1 MKKQYRW
8 IGLLVVVTLAFV
20 VIGCNQLADQV
31 QTETDTKIEI
41 ETAVGQIP
49 QVNYTYVANAT
60 DGSVSA
66 VDLVNEQ
73 VVWTLKIGE
82 RAAHGIAASPDAGIV
97 YAGDAAARELVVIDA
112 VQQAIIKRITLS
124 TAVHGID
131 ISPDGRTLWVGGALD
146 NDPVKGTLTVIDT
159 ANLTIEDV
167 ISPGLGSASHFTF
180 TPDGGEV
187 WIAST
192 STNLV
197 WIVDTNTRQVAA
209 AVPLSLPEAAQRPLP
224 GDDWGEYL
232 AERQIIGLNEVA
244 ISPDGARA
252 YAVGPTTSELFVIDV
267 ASRQVLNHVTAGERA
282 HGVSV
287 SPDGREV
294 WIADWAGV
302 VNVFDAHSL
311 EQLASIRVADLGG
324 QAVQGANHAAF
335 SADGTRI
342 YVSSIDQVV
351 IIDATRKEVTQRLA
365 VGQEPH
371 EFSLK
376 AWVLPEVQASLTAVR
391 FAAALEDEAVSEPD
405 GIVSDASPGADS
417 AELTQVNNQGSVTVA
432 ITPLNLQGSDATL
445 DFQVVLDT
453 HAVDLDYDLTE
464 LAVLRDSQ
472 GNEYLP
478 AAWDGPQGGHHVS
491 GILSFNGRTTILE
504 AGSTYLELE
513 LKDVARIPSRLF
525 RWEIE

>member
-1 MKKQYRW
+1 MNKRYSW
-8 IGLLVVVTLAFV
+8 ISLLVVGLLAFV

-31 QTETDTKIEI
+31 QIET

-49 QVNYTYVANAT
+49 QVNYTYVANAA
-60 DGSVSA
+60 DGTVSA

-112 VQQAIIKRITLS
+112 RQQAVIKRIPLS

-131 ISPDGRTLWVGGALD
+131 ISPDGQTLWVGGALD
-146 NDPVKGTLTVIDT
+146 NDPIKGTLTVIDT
-159 ANLTIEDV
+159 AGLTIADV

-180 TPDGGEV
+180 TPDGREV

-197 WIVDTNTRQVAA
+197 WIVDTGKRQVVA
-209 AVPLSLPEAAQRPLP
+209 AVPLSLPEAEQRPLP

-244 ISPDGARA
+244 ISPDGRRA

-267 ASRQVLNHVTAGERA
+267 AGRHVLDNVTAGERA

-294 WIADWAGV
+294 WVADWAGV
-302 VNVFDAHSL
+302 VNVFDAQSL
-311 EQLASIRVADLGG
+311 EQLATIQVADPGG
-324 QAVQGANHAAF
+324 QAVQGANHVAF
-335 SADGTRI
+335 SPDGARI

-351 IIDATRKEVTQRLA
+351 IIDAAGREVTQRLA

-391 FAAALEDEAVSEPD
+391 LAAVAEDVAVSEPD
-405 GIVSDASPGADS
+405 DSVGDANPSADS
-417 AELTQVNNQGSVTVA
+417 AEMTQVNNQGAVTIA

-445 DFQVVLDT
+445 DFQVALDT
-453 HAVDLDYDLTE
+453 HAVDLDYDLTG
-464 LAVLRDSQ
+464 LVVLRDSQ

-491 GILSFNGRTTILE
+491 GILRFDGRTTILA

-513 LKDVARIPSRLF
+513 VRDVARIPSRLF
-525 RWEIE
+525 RWEID

>member
-1 MKKQYRW
+1 MNKQIGW
-8 IGLLVVVTLAFV
+8 ISMGAVVVIALAALGYAW
-20 VIGCNQLADQV
+20 IINQR
-31 QTETDTKIEI
+31 ETGM

-49 QVNYTYVANAT
+49 QVNYTYVANAA
-60 DGSVSA
+60 DGTVSA

-112 VQQAIIKRITLS
+112 GQQAVIKRIPLS

-146 NDPVKGTLTVIDT
+146 NDPIKGTLTVIDT
-159 ANLTIEDV
+159 TSLTIEDV

-209 AVPLSLPEAAQRPLP
+209 AVPLALPVAAQRPLP

-244 ISPDGARA
+244 ISPDGRRA

-294 WIADWAGV
+294 WVADWAGV
-302 VNVFDAHSL
+302 VNVFDAQSL
-311 EQLASIRVADLGG
+311 EQLASIPVADPGG
-324 QAVQGANHAAF
+324 RAVQGANHVAF
-335 SADGTRI
+335 SADGARI

-351 IIDATRKEVTQRLA
+351 VLDAARREVTQRLT

-376 AWVLPEVQASLTAVR
+376 AWVLPEVQAGTTAVR
-391 FAAALEDEAVSEPD
+391 FAAVPENKAAPD
-405 GIVSDASPGADS
+405 QETAAGQNSSTAN
-417 AELTQVNNQGSVTVA
+417 ETNLTQVSSQGAVTV
-432 ITPLNLQGSDATL
+432 IVTPLNLREAGDTL
-445 DFQVVLDT
+445 DFQVILDT
-453 HAVDLDYDLTE
+453 HAVDLDYDLASLT
-464 LAVLRDSQ
+464 VLRDSQ

-478 AAWDGPQGGHHVS
+478 AAWDGTRGGHHIS
-491 GILSFNGRTTILE
+491 GALRFDGRAAILE

-513 LKDVARIPSRLF
+513 LTNVAGVPSRLF
-525 RWEIE
+525 RWPLD

>member
-1 MKKQYRW
+1 MNKRYSW
-8 IGLLVVVTLAFV
+8 ISLLVVGLLAFV
-20 VIGCNQLADQV
+20 VIGCNQLTDQE
-31 QTETDTKIEI
+31 QTET

-49 QVNYTYVANAT
+49 QVNYTYVANAA
-60 DGSVSA
+60 DGTVSA

-112 VQQAIIKRITLS
+112 GQQAVIKRIPLS

-131 ISPDGRTLWVGGALD
+131 ISPDGQTLWVGGALD
-146 NDPVKGTLTVIDT
+146 NDPVQGTLTVIDT
-159 ANLTIEDV
+159 ASLTITDV

-180 TPDGGEV
+180 TPDGREV

-197 WIVDTNTRQVAA
+197 WIVDTHTRQVAA

-224 GDDWGEYL
+224 GDDWDEYL

-244 ISPDGARA
+244 ISPDGRRA

-267 ASRQVLNHVTAGERA
+267 AGRHVLDNVTAGERA

-294 WIADWAGV
+294 WVADWAGV
-302 VNVFDAHSL
+302 VNVFDAQSL
-311 EQLASIRVADLGG
+311 EQLATIRVADPGD
-324 QAVQGANHAAF
+324 QAVQGANHVAF

-391 FAAALEDEAVSEPD
+391 FAAVPEDVAVSEPD
-405 GIVSDASPGADS
+405 DSVGDANPSADS
-417 AELTQVNNQGSVTVA
+417 AEMTQVNNQGAVTIA
-432 ITPLNLQGSDATL
+432 ITLLNLQGSDTTL

-453 HAVDLDYDLTE
+453 HAVDLDYDLAE

-491 GILSFNGRTTILE
+491 GILRFDGRTTILA

-513 LKDVARIPSRLF
+513 VRDVARIPSRLF

>member
-1 MKKQYRW
+1 MNKRYSW
-8 IGLLVVVTLAFV
+8 ISLVVVGLLAFV
-20 VIGCNQLADQV
+20 VIGCNQLADQE
-31 QTETDTKIEI
+31 QTET

-49 QVNYTYVANAT
+49 QVNYTYVANAA
-60 DGSVSA
+60 DGTVSA

-112 VQQAIIKRITLS
+112 GQQAVIKRIPLS

-146 NDPVKGTLTVIDT
+146 NDPVQGTLTVIDT
-159 ANLTIEDV
+159 ASLTIEDV

-180 TPDGGEV
+180 TPDGREV

-197 WIVDTNTRQVAA
+197 WIVDTNTRQVVAV
-209 AVPLSLPEAAQRPLP
+209 VPLSLPEAEQRPLP
-224 GDDWGEYL
+224 GDDWDEYL

-244 ISPDGARA
+244 ISPDGTRA

-267 ASRQVLNHVTAGERA
+267 AGRHVLNNVTAGERA

-294 WIADWAGV
+294 WVADWAGV
-302 VNVFDAHSL
+302 VNVFDAQSL
-311 EQLASIRVADLGG
+311 EQLATIQVANPGG
-324 QAVQGANHAAF
+324 QAVQGANHVAF
-335 SADGTRI
+335 SPDGVRI

-351 IIDATRKEVTQRLA
+351 VIDAARREVTQRLA

-376 AWVLPEVQASLTAVR
+376 AWVLPEVQAVTTAVR
-391 FAAALEDEAVSEPD
+391 LVAVPEDVAVSEPND
-405 GIVSDASPGADS
+405 SVGDASPGADN
-417 AELTQVNNQGSVTVA
+417 AELTQVNNQGAVTIA
-432 ITPLNLQGSDATL
+432 ITPLNLQGSDTTL
-445 DFQVVLDT
+445 DFQVALDT
-453 HAVDLDYDLTE
+453 HAVDLDYDLTG

-491 GILSFNGRTTILE
+491 GILRFNGRTTILA

-513 LKDVARIPSRLF
+513 VKDVARIPSRLF